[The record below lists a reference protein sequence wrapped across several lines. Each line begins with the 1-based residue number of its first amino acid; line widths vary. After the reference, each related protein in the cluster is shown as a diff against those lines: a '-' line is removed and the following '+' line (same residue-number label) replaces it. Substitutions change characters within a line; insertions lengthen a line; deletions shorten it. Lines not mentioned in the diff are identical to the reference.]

1 MLFIIITK
9 PVKMKKNN
17 SRRDFIK
24 KTSAGTAAVLAG
36 GILPGFSAESY
47 KRIIGAN
54 EKLRASVMGVNSRG
68 NALAQNFAFQND
80 CDVIHI
86 CDVDSRAIEKCVKNV
101 KKVQETT
108 PVGFEDFRKSL
119 EDKDLDI
126 LVVASPDHWHA
137 PAALLAMQAGKHVYL
152 EKPCSHNP
160 AEGELL
166 VEAQKRYNKSVQMGN
181 QRRSWPNVMQAI
193 SELKDGIIGRP
204 YFGKGWYSNNRGPI
218 GVGKEVAVPDWLN
231 WELWQGPAPRKAYK
245 DNVVH
250 YNWHWF
256 WHWGTGEALNNGTH
270 MVDLL
275 RWGFDVDFPNKVS
288 SNGGRYRYDDDWQ
301 TPDTQVI
308 NLDFPEGITMTWEGR
323 SCNGKNVE
331 GSSVGVV
338 FYGEEGSMVISGGN
352 DYKVYDLKNNIIK
365 EVKKEQE
372 IDPRDA
378 ANPSS
383 HLDALHIRNLFANIR
398 SGEPLKSDI
407 DSGHKST
414 LLVQL
419 GNIAQRVGHSL
430 EIDPQN
436 GHILKDKAAQKLWD
450 REYEKG
456 WEMKL

>member
-1 MLFIIITK
+1 MDSR
-9 PVKMKKNN
+9 N
-17 SRRDFIK
+17 SRREFIRK
-24 KTSAGTAAVLAG
+24 ASAGSAAILAG

-68 NALAQNFAFQND
+68 NALAQNFAFQNG
-80 CDVIHI
+80 CEVVHI
-86 CDVDSRAIEKCVKNV
+86 CDVDSRAVEKCVTNV
-101 KKVQETT
+101 KKIQEKA

-119 EDKDLDI
+119 ESNDVDI
-126 LVVASPDHWHA
+126 LVIASPDHWHA

-160 AEGELL
+160 AEGEIL

-193 SELKDGIIGRP
+193 LELKEGIIGRP

-218 GVGKEVAVPDWLN
+218 GTGNEVAVPDWLN
-231 WELWQGPAPRKAYK
+231 WELWQGPAPRKSYK
-245 DNVVH
+245 DNIVH

-270 MVDLL
+270 MIDLL
-275 RWGFDVDFPNKVS
+275 RWGFDVDFPVKVS
-288 SNGGRYRYDDDWQ
+288 SNGGRYRYNDDWQ

-323 SCNGKNVE
+323 SCNGKNIE

-352 DYKVYDLKNNIIK
+352 DYKVYDLKNNIVK

-372 IDPRDA
+372 INPRDA

-398 SGEPLKSDI
+398 TGEPLKSDI

-430 EIDPQN
+430 EIDPKN

-456 WEMKL
+456 WEMKI